1 MVKKIL
7 LCWGGGEGGGG
18 DDQGCFV
25 IWNEW
30 FSAGNR
36 RLFSLCYCQSN
47 QLCEKVFIVINKTAF
62 FLSFI
67 PVLPTFEH
75 LWYELRI
82 DMRFEF
88 KFKK

>member
-7 LCWGGGEGGGG
+7 LCWGGVEGGGG
-18 DDQGCFV
+18 DDQSCFV

-30 FSAGNR
+30 FSGNR
-36 RLFSLCYCQSN
+36 RVFSLCYCQSN
-47 QLCEKVFIVINKTAF
+47 QVCEQVFIVMNKTAL

-67 PVLPTFEH
+67 PVPPTFEH
-75 LWYELRI
+75 LWYELCI
-82 DMRFEF
+82 EMRFEF